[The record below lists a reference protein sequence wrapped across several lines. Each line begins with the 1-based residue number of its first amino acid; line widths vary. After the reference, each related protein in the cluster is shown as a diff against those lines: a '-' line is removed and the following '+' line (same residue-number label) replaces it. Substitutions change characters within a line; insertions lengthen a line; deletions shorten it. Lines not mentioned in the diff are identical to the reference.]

1 MNEHL
6 GTVSYWKR
14 KYENALDVISLLS
27 DSSINLENVPGLLEV
42 SKIKPKQGKENVQ
55 ATQVLGFMEGKK
67 ILERV
72 SEIKKEKEEK
82 ERSSKGERKAGDT
95 K

>member
-1 MNEHL
+1 M
-6 GTVSYWKR
+6 S
-14 KYENALDVISLLS
+14 ALDVISLLS
-27 DSSINLENVPGLLEV
+27 DSSINLEKAPGLLKV